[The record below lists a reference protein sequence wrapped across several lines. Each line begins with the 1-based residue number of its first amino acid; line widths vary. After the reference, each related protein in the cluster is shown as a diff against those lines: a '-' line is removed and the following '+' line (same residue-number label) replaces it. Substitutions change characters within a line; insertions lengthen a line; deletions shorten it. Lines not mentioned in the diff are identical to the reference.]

1 VCVWVIFHWTALWG
15 LIPEKNMDQCGVLEL
30 GVIARYLSPQK
41 KSLISTITNEMK
53 LSYSYTDVMIE
64 DLRSMEGRKFVI

>member
-1 VCVWVIFHWTALWG
+1 
-15 LIPEKNMDQCGVLEL
+15 MDQCGVLEL

-53 LSYSYTDVMIE
+53 LSYSHTDVMIE